1 MFASEFGGK
10 ISNIR
15 LTALPEKKKSLIKSK
30 NILGKYKIC
39 R

>member
-1 MFASEFGGK
+1 MFAFEFGGK

-15 LTALPEKKKSLIKSK
+15 LTALLEKKNPQSNQK